1 MPDYTH
7 KAIAAR
13 LAPAEPGVLHKAV
26 MLHITNDLESRLTL
40 LAKVMTQ
47 RSGKK
52 ITRNMLIIDAMEGFV
67 AECTE
72 QGLLLGME
80 VTADA

>member
-1 MPDYTH
+1 MPNYTH
-7 KAIAAR
+7 EAIVAR
-13 LAPAEPGVLHKAV
+13 LAPAESGVLHKAV
-26 MLHITNDLESRLTL
+26 MLNITNDLESRLAL

-52 ITRNMLIIDAMEGFV
+52 IMRNMLIIDAMEGFV
-67 AECTE
+67 AECAE
-72 QGLLLGME
+72 QGLLSGTE